1 MTAIA
6 LAVST
11 RNDRVPILVVTRVGD
26 HWVMVMLVCGCPRS
40 SLFEKLKDPEH
51 EDDLK
56 GREASRDVSA
66 AVSYEEDFM

>member
-1 MTAIA
+1 
-6 LAVST
+6 
-11 RNDRVPILVVTRVGD
+11 
-26 HWVMVMLVCGCPRS
+26 MVMLVCGCPRS